1 MQNKRYAHYTTI
13 LRRFKNNILEIKMKK
28 ALFILFFGSMIIAQD
43 TLITKKGKIYTG
55 TIVGEDS
62 KYVEFQP
69 ENWTSTTKISND
81 KIKKLVDSNGKV
93 LVQNNSS
100 NFKDK
105 SSITLMDK
113 NKSINSKSKNVNKNL
128 YVSGDLR
135 PIWNF
140 HQPKDPF
147 KAGLLSILMPSGGH
161 IYNEQYSKGLS
172 YLFLVPSLYVS
183 GGLMVSNNLDKNSDE
198 GVLGGLIIQ
207 LTAVIL
213 HFYNAYDAVI
223 SSHKINK
230 EYLKANIIEENRK

>member
-1 MQNKRYAHYTTI
+1 MRYAHFTSI
-13 LRRFKNNILEIKMKK
+13 LRRLKNNILETKMKK
-28 ALFILFFGSMIIAQD
+28 VLFILSFGSMIIAQD
-43 TLITKKGKIYTG
+43 TLITKKGKIYIG
-55 TIVGEDS
+55 KIVVEDS

-69 ENWTSTTKISND
+69 KNWNSTTKISID
-81 KIKKLVDSNGKV
+81 KIKKLVDNNGKV
-93 LVQNNSS
+93 LVQDNSS
-100 NFKDK
+100 NFNDK
-105 SSITLMDK
+105 TSISSMDK
-113 NKSINSKSKNVNKNL
+113 NKSKNSKTKNVNKKL

-147 KAGLLSILMPSGGH
+147 KAGILSILMPSGGH

-172 YLFLVPSLYVS
+172 FLFLVPSLYVG
-183 GGLMVSNNLDKNSDE
+183 GGLMVSNNIDKNSDE

-207 LTAVIL
+207 LTAVIF

-230 EYLKANIIEENRK
+230 EYLKAKIIEENKK